1 MRAREFAGP
10 AYRFLRTEA
19 GALANLAL
27 PVVCVILVGN
37 LLPGLAGGGV
47 DLVLFVANLVSVL
60 ALVQFARVVLAG
72 LAAGQPPTVAD
83 LRRVDG
89 VTWSLGWRW
98 VVGGVVAW
106 LPAVGAVAL
115 AFVIALSRAFGSR
128 GGSDEEYLILVI
140 VPPGVLLSLWLTTR
154 WALVPVLAV
163 APTLNVTPGV
173 GPFGSSWALTRGHAW
188 LIFKVL
194 VMTAAP
200 FILLSALMPLSGMRY
215 NALGIVSVAV
225 QGIIGAVLH
234 LGLIAVA
241 GHALVALSRRLRA
254 AAPTPSLAAP

>member
-27 PVVCVILVGN
+27 PAIGIILVGN
-37 LLPGLAGGGV
+37 LLPGLAGGGY
-47 DLVLFVANLVSVL
+47 DLVLLVANLVSVVV
-60 ALVQFARVVLAG
+60 LVQFARVVLAG

-89 VTWSLGWRW
+89 ITWSLFWRW
-98 VVGGVVAW
+98 LVAGVVAW

-115 AFVIALSRAFGSR
+115 AFVIALSRAFGSG

-163 APTLNVTPGV
+163 APTLNVALGV

-194 VMTAAP
+194 VLTAAP
-200 FILLSALMPLSGMRY
+200 FILLSALMPLSGVRY
-215 NALGIVSVAV
+215 HVLGFVSLVV
-225 QGIIGAVLH
+225 QGVVGAVLQ
-234 LGLIAVA
+234 LALIAVA
-241 GHALVALSRRLRA
+241 GHALVALTRRLRA
-254 AAPTPSLAAP
+254 AAPAQPPAAP